1 MNRIHVTDIM
11 ELYGSLAWCFD
22 MISTGEEHEKET
34 DFIRATVE
42 AHKRSDGNRL
52 LDVCC
57 GHGWHDY
64 FLKKDFDVT
73 GVDLNETVLD
83 IAMKRNP
90 EVEYIS
96 GDVRDFDLGE
106 KFDVV
111 ICFDALEHLLTF
123 EELES
128 SLECLHRHL
137 ADGGVLMFH
146 LDRLK
151 ETFGQFKM
159 VSSGQRSKGDTHVAY
174 LDLEYDIDPDDSMA
188 EGRMVFLIKE
198 EGKDL
203 DVHLL
208 EAKTG
213 LFKQEEILS
222 ILSALGLKTS
232 LFNGDFSGDEFTE
245 ESPFPVFVCGR

>member
-1 MNRIHVTDIM
+1 M
-11 ELYGSLAWCFD
+11 ELYGSLAWCYD
-22 MISTGEEHEKET
+22 LISTGEDHEKEA
-34 DFIRATVE
+34 DFIRTAVE
-42 AHKRSDGNRL
+42 THKKSDGNRL

-64 FLKKDFDVT
+64 FLEKDFEIT
-73 GVDLNETVLD
+73 GVDLNEKVLD
-83 IAMKRNP
+83 IARKRNP
-90 EVEYIS
+90 EIEYVS

-111 ICFDALEHLLTF
+111 ICFDALEHLLTY

-128 SLECLHRHL
+128 SLGCLQRHL

-174 LDLEYDIDPDDSMA
+174 LDLEYDTDPDDRVA
-188 EGRMVFLIKE
+188 EGCMVFLIKE

-208 EAKTG
+208 EAETG
-213 LFKQEEILS
+213 LFKMEEILS
-222 ILSALGLKTS
+222 ILGAMALETS
-232 LFNGDFSGDEFTE
+232 LFSGDFSGDEFTE
-245 ESPFPVFVCGR
+245 ESPFPVFACMR